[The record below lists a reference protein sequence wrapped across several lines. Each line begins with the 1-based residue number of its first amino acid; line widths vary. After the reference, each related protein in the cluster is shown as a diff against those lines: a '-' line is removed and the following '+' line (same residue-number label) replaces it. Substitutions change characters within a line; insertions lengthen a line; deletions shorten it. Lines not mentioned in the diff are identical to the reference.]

1 MMVKGKEVVALAAGR
16 RARRSGGGGGD
27 RGAGGRGGGARGA
40 GGGGG
45 GARGADGHAH
55 NNANPAR
62 RVRLRLVKAH
72 PGWRTYGR
80 AMAAKRSVL
89 QVIARTIVRDDQ
101 TGADRIMIGQGS
113 SFVIKVNQQAQ
124 ESFVLTS
131 AHVMGD
137 RLKPGDDGLCVR
149 LMVPGGVL
157 EFAAT
162 IIHSDGPMDVA
173 LLRVPGLTRATP
185 LRFAPE
191 DPVLGEG
198 IAAVGYCNP
207 ENLFPVLSFTRKPA
221 ISPGRVRGGGQLLL
235 SSWYPAAPCPPDL
248 YWLAGN
254 VRWTDHV

>member
-1 MMVKGKEVVALAAGR
+1 MAHILYIFLLKFEGPRHVALAQHF
-16 RARRSGGGGGD
+16 SVL
-27 RGAGGRGGGARGA
+27 
-40 GGGGG
+40 
-45 GARGADGHAH
+45 HTWILTEICL
-55 NNANPAR
+55 
-62 RVRLRLVKAH
+62 RLRLVKAH

-221 ISPGRVRGGGQLLL
+221 ISPGRVRYVHLF
-235 SSWYPAAPCPPDL
+235 SF
-248 YWLAGN
+248 
-254 VRWTDHV
+254 